1 VNNVKK
7 APVLTLENIAPY
19 LPYGLKVVSKINNYS
34 YTLLGACKDEIL
46 IQDDLNG
53 WYATNIFKPILRP
66 LSDLTKEIEHNGRT
80 FVPMDT
86 VGDIPNNF
94 CKCDFVTD
102 WCDKGGD
109 FNEYVKEFVN
119 GVFGNHH
126 LDYLPFGFV
135 QKLIEWHFDV
145 FGLLDQNLA
154 IDINSIEGKENPNAS

>member
-1 VNNVKK
+1 MNNEKK
-7 APVLTLENIAPY
+7 APVLTLEHLAPY
-19 LPYGLKVVSKINNYS
+19 LPYGVEVKTEDGIFKVVGWVDDIGICLDTIFY
-34 YTLLGACKDEIL
+34 GANAIPEYKL
-46 IQDDLNG
+46 
-53 WYATNIFKPILRP
+53 ILRP
-66 LSDLTKEIEHNGRT
+66 LSDLTKEIEHNGRS

-109 FNEYVKEFVN
+109 FNEYVKEFAN

-135 QKLIEWHFDV
+135 QKLIEWNFDV

-154 IDINSIEGKENPNAS
+154 IDINSIEGKETKGNG

>member
-1 VNNVKK
+1 MNNEKK
-7 APVLTLENIAPY
+7 APLLTLENLAPY
-19 LPYGLKVVSKINNYS
+19 LPYGVQMSSHGRIYVLN
-34 YTLLGACKDEIL
+34 GFIL
-46 IQDDLNG
+46 ESALNIQD
-53 WYATNIFKPILRP
+53 KPILRP
-66 LSDLTKEIEHNGRT
+66 LSDLTKEIEHNGRS

-86 VGDIPNNF
+86 VGHIPNNF

-145 FGLLDQNLA
+145 FGLLDKNLA
-154 IDINSIEGKENPNAS
+154 IDINSIEGKETNS

>member
-1 VNNVKK
+1 MDK
-7 APVLTLENIAPY
+7 LTLEHLAPY
-19 LPYGLKVVSKINNYS
+19 LPYGLKMFHKESAVKIQ
-34 YTLLGACKDEIL
+34 TMTHFDLCEDLLQHHNKWR
-46 IQDDLNG
+46 N
-53 WYATNIFKPILRP
+53 KPILRP

-109 FNEYVKEFVN
+109 FNEYVQEFVK

-145 FGLLDQNLA
+145 FGLIEKGLA
-154 IDINSIEGKENPNAS
+154 IDINSIEGKETNS

>member
-1 VNNVKK
+1 MNNEKK
-7 APVLTLENIAPY
+7 APVLTLENLAPY
-19 LPYGLKVVSKINNYS
+19 LPYKLK
-34 YTLLGACKDEIL
+34 LL
-46 IQDDLNG
+46 
-53 WYATNIFKPILRP
+53 YADGSIRELLYLDFSGIIPVFKPILRP
-66 LSDLTKEIEHNGRT
+66 LSDLTKEIEHNGRS

-86 VGDIPNNF
+86 VGHIPNNF

-154 IDINSIEGKENPNAS
+154 IDINSIEGKETNS